1 LLFVKEEK
9 IRYNDKGSDKV
20 KLGKEL
26 LPYISIL
33 LIVILVRTFIVTPI
47 KVNGSSMYKTLN
59 GNEIMLLWKNKKW
72 ERFDIIVA
80 KTPTDTLIKRLYAFP
95 NESIECKNGDIY
107 INDTKIED
115 PYGFGETEDFEKII
129 LKEDEYFIMGD
140 NRLISLDSR
149 RIGAITKDQIE
160 GVTDFILFPF
170 SKFGKTKN

>member
-115 PYGFGETEDFEKII
+115 PYGFGETEDFEKISKDKKPIFYNKLNFVFYENNSRKSYFTKIIEKI
-129 LKEDEYFIMGD
+129 LTVEHIFTYNNIKVE
-140 NRLISLDSR
+140 
-149 RIGAITKDQIE
+149 
-160 GVTDFILFPF
+160 
-170 SKFGKTKN
+170 